1 MLIFRSISALTK
13 YLEKFSDSESKI
25 GFVPT
30 MGSLHE
36 GHISLIDKS
45 IGKST
50 LTVVSIFL
58 NPTQFN
64 DNKDFKEYPV
74 DNDADFR
81 KLKLYDD
88 QLILF
93 VPEIKEVY
101 GNNVKTKKFSFSG
114 LDKYMEGSSR
124 TNHFNGVITVVEKL
138 FEIVKPDYAFFG
150 EKDFQ
155 QLRIIESFVI
165 DRSLGIE
172 IIRCETKRS
181 YNGLA
186 LSSRNKKLNNS
197 SKKIASNL
205 YKALR
210 FARDNFNKL
219 EIPEIV
225 SNIEKKFQKISDIS
239 LEYFLIADENKLH
252 PTNQKSNGVKY
263 RAFIAA
269 KINNIRLIDNINL
282 N

>member
-30 MGSLHE
+30 MGSLHD

-45 IGKST
+45 ILKST
-50 LTVVSIFL
+50 ITVASIFL

-64 DNKDFKEYPV
+64 DKKDLNDYPV

-81 KLKLYDD
+81 KLKLYHD

-155 QLRIIESFVI
+155 QLRIIESFVN

-225 SNIEKKFQKISDIS
+225 SNIEKKFHKISEIS

>member
-1 MLIFRSISALTK
+1 MLTFRSISALTK
-13 YLEKFSDSESKI
+13 YLEKLSDSEVKI

-30 MGSLHE
+30 MGSLHK

-45 IGKST
+45 IQKST
-50 LTVVSIFL
+50 ITVVSIFL

-64 DNKDFKEYPV
+64 DSNDLNEYPA
-74 DNDADFR
+74 DLNADFR
-81 KLKLYDD
+81 TLKVYDD

-93 VPEIKEVY
+93 VPEVKEIYRNNIKA
-101 GNNVKTKKFSFSG
+101 KKFSFSG
-114 LDKYMEGSSR
+114 LDKFMEGSLR
-124 TNHFNGVITVVEKL
+124 GNHFNGVITVVERL

-155 QLRIIESFVI
+155 QLRIIESFVKN
-165 DRSLGIE
+165 RSLGIE
-172 IIRCETKRS
+172 IIRCKTKRS
-181 YNGLA
+181 HDGLA

-210 FARDNFNKL
+210 FARDNFDKL
-219 EIPEIV
+219 EISEII
-225 SNIEKKFQKISDIS
+225 SNIEKKFRKISGIS
-239 LEYFLIADENKLH
+239 LEYFLIADESKLH
-252 PTNQKSNGVKY
+252 PTNLKSKGIKY

-269 KINNIRLIDNINL
+269 RINNIRLIDNINL

>member
-13 YLEKFSDSESKI
+13 YLEKFSDSESTI

-36 GHISLIDKS
+36 GHISLVDKS
-45 IGKST
+45 IRKST

-64 DNKDFKEYPV
+64 DNKDLNDYPV

-81 KLKLYDD
+81 KLKLYHD

-114 LDKYMEGSSR
+114 LDKYMEGSLR

-155 QLRIIESFVI
+155 QLRIIESFVN

-225 SNIEKKFQKISDIS
+225 SNIEKKFHKISEIS

>member
-1 MLIFRSISALTK
+1 MLIFTDISSIKSHLNK
-13 YLEKFSDSESKI
+13 LKKEGNII

-30 MGSLHE
+30 MGALHNGHLSLVK
-36 GHISLIDKS
+36 KS
-45 IGKST
+45 ILQSNI
-50 LTVVSIFL
+50 TVVSIFL

-64 DNKDFKEYPV
+64 DNKDLQEYPV
-74 DNDADFR
+74 DHEADFR
-81 KLKLYDD
+81 ILKEYDN
-88 QLILF
+88 QLVLF
-93 VPEIKEVY
+93 VPETKEIY
-101 GNNVKTKKFSFSG
+101 GDNIKTKKYSFSG

-124 TNHFNGVITVVEKL
+124 GNHFNGVITVVEKL

-155 QLRIIESFVI
+155 QLRIVESFVKAK
-165 DRSLGIE
+165 SLNIE

-181 YNGLA
+181 YDGLA

-210 FARDNFNKL
+210 FARDNFDKL
-219 EIPEIV
+219 EISEIV
-225 SNIEKKFQKISDIS
+225 SNIEKKFHKISEIS
-239 LEYFLIADENKLH
+239 LEYFLIADESKLH
-252 PTNQKSNGVKY
+252 PTNQKYDGVKY

>member
-36 GHISLIDKS
+36 GHISLVDKS
-45 IGKST
+45 IRKST

-64 DNKDFKEYPV
+64 DNKDLNDYPV

-81 KLKLYDD
+81 KLKLYHD

-124 TNHFNGVITVVEKL
+124 TNHFNGVITL
-138 FEIVKPDYAFFG
+138 CIFW
-150 EKDFQ
+150 
-155 QLRIIESFVI
+155 R
-165 DRSLGIE
+165 
-172 IIRCETKRS
+172 KR
-181 YNGLA
+181 
-186 LSSRNKKLNNS
+186 LSTIKN
-197 SKKIASNL
+197 
-205 YKALR
+205 Y
-210 FARDNFNKL
+210 
-219 EIPEIV
+219 
-225 SNIEKKFQKISDIS
+225 
-239 LEYFLIADENKLH
+239 
-252 PTNQKSNGVKY
+252 
-263 RAFIAA
+263 
-269 KINNIRLIDNINL
+269 
-282 N
+282 

>member
-50 LTVVSIFL
+50 LSVVSIFL

-269 KINNIRLIDNINL
+269 KINDVRLIDNINL

>member
-1 MLIFRSISALTK
+1 MLRFRSISALTK
-13 YLEKFSDSESKI
+13 YLNKFSDSKAKI

-36 GHISLIDKS
+36 GHLSLINKS
-45 IGKST
+45 IHKST
-50 LTVVSIFL
+50 ITVVSIFL

-64 DNKDFKEYPV
+64 DSKDFQEYPV
-74 DNDADFR
+74 DHNADF
-81 KLKLYDD
+81 KILKVYDD

-93 VPEIKEVY
+93 APDIKEIY
-101 GNNVKTKKFSFSG
+101 GNSIKTKKFSFSG

-124 TNHFNGVITVVEKL
+124 GNHFNGVMTVVERL

-155 QLRIIESFVI
+155 QLRIIESFVKNK
-165 DRSLGIE
+165 SLNIE
-172 IIRCETKRS
+172 IIRCKTKRS
-181 YNGLA
+181 YDGLA

-210 FARDNFNKL
+210 FARDNFDKL
-219 EIPEIV
+219 EISEIV
-225 SNIEKKFQKISDIS
+225 SRIEKKFHKISEIS
-239 LEYFLIADENKLH
+239 LDYFLIADESKLH
-252 PTNQKSNGVKY
+252 PTNQKSDGVKY

-269 KINNIRLIDNINL
+269 TINNIRLIDNINL

>member
-1 MLIFRSISALTK
+1 MLTSRSISTLMK
-13 YLEKFSDSESKI
+13 YLNKFSDSEDKI

-45 IGKST
+45 IRESVI
-50 LTVVSIFL
+50 TVVSIFI

-64 DNKDFKEYPV
+64 DTKDLHEYPV
-74 DNDADFR
+74 DQVADFR
-81 KLKLYDD
+81 KLAVYDD

-93 VPEIKEVY
+93 VPDIKEIY
-101 GNNVKTKKFSFSG
+101 GNNIKSKKFSFSG
-114 LDKYMEGSSR
+114 LDKFMEGSSR
-124 TNHFNGVITVVEKL
+124 SNHFNGVITVVERL

-155 QLRIIESFVI
+155 QLRIIESFVN
-165 DRSLGIE
+165 DRNLNIE
-172 IIRCETKRS
+172 IIRCETKR
-181 YNGLA
+181 NFDGLA

-210 FARDNFNKL
+210 FARDNFDNL
-219 EIPEIV
+219 EISEII
-225 SNIEKKFQKISDIS
+225 SNIEKKFHKISEIS

-252 PTNQKSNGVKY
+252 PANKKSYGVKY

-269 KINNIRLIDNINL
+269 KINDIRLIDNINL

>member
-1 MLIFRSISALTK
+1 MLTFRSISTLIK
-13 YLEKFSDSESKI
+13 YLDKFSDSEVKI

-45 IGKST
+45 TSESAI
-50 LTVVSIFL
+50 TVVSIFI

-64 DNKDFKEYPV
+64 DTKDLHEYPV
-74 DNDADFR
+74 DEEADYR
-81 KLKLYDD
+81 KLSVYDD

-93 VPEIKEVY
+93 TPDIKEIYV
-101 GNNVKTKKFSFSG
+101 NNVKSKKFSFSG

-124 TNHFNGVITVVEKL
+124 SNHFNGVITVVEKL

-155 QLRIIESFVI
+155 QLRIIESFVN

-225 SNIEKKFQKISDIS
+225 SNIEKKFHKISEIS

-252 PTNQKSNGVKY
+252 PINQKSNGVKY

>member
-1 MLIFRSISALTK
+1 MLRFRSISALTK
-13 YLEKFSDSESKI
+13 YLDKFSDSKAKI

-36 GHISLIDKS
+36 GHLSLIDKS
-45 IGKST
+45 IHKST
-50 LTVVSIFL
+50 ITVVSIFL

-64 DNKDFKEYPV
+64 DCKDLEEYPV
-74 DNDADFR
+74 DHNADFR
-81 KLKLYDD
+81 ILKVYDD

-93 VPEIKEVY
+93 VPDIKEIY
-101 GNNVKTKKFSFSG
+101 GNNIKTKKFSFCG

-124 TNHFNGVITVVEKL
+124 GNHFNGVMTVVERL

-155 QLRIIESFVI
+155 QLRIIESFVKNK
-165 DRSLGIE
+165 SLNIE
-172 IIRCETKRS
+172 IIRCKTKRS
-181 YNGLA
+181 YDGLA

-210 FARDNFNKL
+210 FARDNFDNL
-219 EIPEIV
+219 EISEIV
-225 SNIEKKFQKISDIS
+225 SRIEKKFHKISEIS
-239 LEYFLIADENKLH
+239 LDYFLIADESKLH
-252 PTNQKSNGVKY
+252 PTNQKFDGVKY

-269 KINNIRLIDNINL
+269 TINNIRLIDNINL

>member
-1 MLIFRSISALTK
+1 MK
-13 YLEKFSDSESKI
+13 YLDKFSDSKAKI

-36 GHISLIDKS
+36 GHLSLIDKS
-45 IGKST
+45 IHKST
-50 LTVVSIFL
+50 ITVVSIFL

-64 DNKDFKEYPV
+64 DCKDLEEYPV
-74 DNDADFR
+74 DHNADFR
-81 KLKLYDD
+81 ILKVYDD

-93 VPEIKEVY
+93 VPDIKEIY
-101 GNNVKTKKFSFSG
+101 GNNIKTKKFSFCG

-124 TNHFNGVITVVEKL
+124 GNHFNGVMTVVERL

-155 QLRIIESFVI
+155 QLRIIESFVKNK
-165 DRSLGIE
+165 SLNIE
-172 IIRCETKRS
+172 IIRCKTKRS
-181 YNGLA
+181 YDGLA

-210 FARDNFNKL
+210 FARDNFDNL
-219 EIPEIV
+219 EISEIV
-225 SNIEKKFQKISDIS
+225 SRIEKKFHKISEIS
-239 LEYFLIADENKLH
+239 LDYFLIADESKLH
-252 PTNQKSNGVKY
+252 PTNQKFDGVKY

-269 KINNIRLIDNINL
+269 TINNIRLIDNINL

>member
-1 MLIFRSISALTK
+1 MLTFRSISALKK
-13 YLEKFSDSESKI
+13 YLDKFSDSEVKI

-45 IGKST
+45 TRESSI
-50 LTVVSIFL
+50 TVVSIFI

-64 DNKDFKEYPV
+64 DTKDLHEYPV
-74 DNDADFR
+74 DQKADFR

-88 QLILF
+88 HLILF
-93 VPEIKEVY
+93 VPEIKDIY
-101 GNNVKTKKFSFSG
+101 GNNIKSKKFSFSG

-124 TNHFNGVITVVEKL
+124 RNHFNGVITVVERL
-138 FEIVKPDYAFFG
+138 FEIVNPDYAFFG

-155 QLRIIESFVI
+155 QLRIIESFVN
-165 DRSLGIE
+165 DRNLNIK
-172 IIRCETKRS
+172 IIRCETKR
-181 YNGLA
+181 NFDGLA

-210 FARDNFNKL
+210 FARDNFNNL
-219 EIPEIV
+219 EISEII
-225 SNIEKKFQKISDIS
+225 SNIEKKFHKISEIS
-239 LEYFLIADENKLH
+239 LEYFLIADENRLH
-252 PTNQKSNGVKY
+252 PTNKKYDGVKY

>member
-64 DNKDFKEYPV
+64 DNKDLNDYPV

-81 KLKLYDD
+81 KLKLYHD

-155 QLRIIESFVI
+155 QLRIIESFVN

-225 SNIEKKFQKISDIS
+225 SNIEKKFHKISEIS

>member
-1 MLIFRSISALTK
+1 MLTFRSISALTK
-13 YLEKFSDSESKI
+13 YLEKLSDSEVKI

-30 MGSLHE
+30 MGSLHK

-45 IGKST
+45 IQKST
-50 LTVVSIFL
+50 ITVVSIFL

-64 DNKDFKEYPV
+64 DSNDLNEYPA
-74 DNDADFR
+74 DLNADFR
-81 KLKLYDD
+81 TLKVYDD

-93 VPEIKEVY
+93 VPEVKEIYRNNIKA
-101 GNNVKTKKFSFSG
+101 KKFSFGG
-114 LDKYMEGSSR
+114 LDKFMEGSLR
-124 TNHFNGVITVVEKL
+124 CNHFNGVITVVERL

-155 QLRIIESFVI
+155 QLRIIESFVKN
-165 DRSLGIE
+165 RSLGIE
-172 IIRCETKRS
+172 IIRCKTKRS
-181 YNGLA
+181 HDGLA

-210 FARDNFNKL
+210 FARDNFEKL
-219 EIPEIV
+219 EISEII
-225 SNIEKKFQKISDIS
+225 SNIEKKFRKISGIS
-239 LEYFLIADENKLH
+239 LEYFLIADESKLH
-252 PTNQKSNGVKY
+252 PTNLKSKGIKY

-269 KINNIRLIDNINL
+269 RINNIRLIDNINL

>member
-1 MLIFRSISALTK
+1 MLRFRSISALTK

-36 GHISLIDKS
+36 GHISLVDKS
-45 IGKST
+45 IRKSS

-155 QLRIIESFVI
+155 QLRIIESFVN

-219 EIPEIV
+219 EIPEII
-225 SNIEKKFQKISDIS
+225 SNIEKKFHKISEIS

>member
-1 MLIFRSISALTK
+1 MLTFRSISALTK
-13 YLEKFSDSESKI
+13 YLDKFSDSEAKI

-45 IGKST
+45 IRKST
-50 LTVVSIFL
+50 ITVVSIFL

-64 DNKDFKEYPV
+64 DYKDLKEYPV
-74 DNDADFR
+74 DHNADFR
-81 KLKLYDD
+81 TLKVYDD

-93 VPEIKEVY
+93 IPEIKEIY

-124 TNHFNGVITVVEKL
+124 GNHFNGVITVVERL

-155 QLRIIESFVI
+155 QLRIIELFVK
-165 DRSLGIE
+165 DRSLSIK
-172 IIRCETKRS
+172 IIRCKTKRS
-181 YNGLA
+181 CDGLA

-210 FARDNFNKL
+210 FARDNFNRL
-219 EIPEIV
+219 EISEII
-225 SNIEKKFQKISDIS
+225 SNIEKKFQKISGIS
-239 LEYFLIADENKLH
+239 LEYFLIADESKLH
-252 PTNQKSNGVKY
+252 PTNRKSKGIKY

>member
-64 DNKDFKEYPV
+64 DNKDLNDYPV

-81 KLKLYDD
+81 KLKLYHD

-155 QLRIIESFVI
+155 QLRIIESFVN

-225 SNIEKKFQKISDIS
+225 SNIEKKFKKISDIS

-269 KINNIRLIDNINL
+269 KINDVRLIDNINL

>member
-1 MLIFRSISALTK
+1 MLTFRSISALTK
-13 YLEKFSDSESKI
+13 YLDKFSDSEAKI

-45 IGKST
+45 IRKST
-50 LTVVSIFL
+50 ITVVSIFL

-64 DNKDFKEYPV
+64 DYKDLKEYPV
-74 DNDADFR
+74 DHNADFR
-81 KLKLYDD
+81 TLKVYDD

-93 VPEIKEVY
+93 IPEIKEIY

-124 TNHFNGVITVVEKL
+124 VNHFNGVITVVERL

-155 QLRIIESFVI
+155 QLRIIELFVK
-165 DRSLGIE
+165 DRSLSIK
-172 IIRCETKRS
+172 IIRCKTTRS
-181 YNGLA
+181 CDGLA

-197 SKKIASNL
+197 SLKIATNL
-205 YKALR
+205 YKAL
-210 FARDNFNKL
+210 NFVRQNIHTADLKNIKKQAL
-219 EIPEIV
+219 KYLSQFPEIK
-225 SNIEKKFQKISDIS
+225 IEY
-239 LEYFLIADENKLH
+239 LEIADEETLTTVENCV
-252 PTNQKSNGVKY
+252 NGKKY
-263 RAFIAA
+263 RVFIAA
-269 KINNIRLIDNINL
+269 YIFKVRLIDNIKL
-282 N
+282 Y

>member
-45 IGKST
+45 IRKST

-58 NPTQFN
+58 NPTQFD

-155 QLRIIESFVI
+155 QLRIIESFVN
-165 DRSLGIE
+165 DSSLGIE

-186 LSSRNKKLNNS
+186 LSSRNKNLNNS

-210 FARDNFNKL
+210 FARDNFDKL

-225 SNIEKKFQKISDIS
+225 SNIEKKFLKISEIS
-239 LEYFLIADENKLH
+239 LEYFLIADESKLH
-252 PTNQKSNGVKY
+252 PTNQKYNGVKY

>member
-13 YLEKFSDSESKI
+13 YLDKFSDSEAKI

-30 MGSLHE
+30 MGSLHD

-45 IGKST
+45 IRKST

-64 DNKDFKEYPV
+64 DNKDLNDYPV

-81 KLKLYDD
+81 KLKLYHD

-155 QLRIIESFVI
+155 QLRIIESFVN

-225 SNIEKKFQKISDIS
+225 SNIEKKFHKISEIS

>member
-1 MLIFRSISALTK
+1 MLTFRSISALTK
-13 YLEKFSDSESKI
+13 YLKKFSDTEVKI

-30 MGSLHE
+30 MGSLHN

-45 IGKST
+45 IKKSSI
-50 LTVVSIFL
+50 TVVSIFL

-64 DNKDFKEYPV
+64 DHRDFQEYPV
-74 DNDADFR
+74 DHEADFR
-81 KLKLYDD
+81 ILKEYNN

-93 VPEIKEVY
+93 VPEIKEIY
-101 GNNVKTKKFSFSG
+101 GDNIETKKYSFSG

-124 TNHFNGVITVVEKL
+124 GNHFNGVITVVEKL

-155 QLRIIESFVI
+155 QLRIIESFVKAK
-165 DRSLGIE
+165 SLNIE

-181 YNGLA
+181 YDGLA

-210 FARDNFNKL
+210 FARDNFDKL
-219 EIPEIV
+219 EISEIV
-225 SNIEKKFQKISDIS
+225 SRIEKKFHKISEIS
-239 LEYFLIADENKLH
+239 LEYFLIADESKLH
-252 PTNQKSNGVKY
+252 PTNQKSDGVKY

>member
-1 MLIFRSISALTK
+1 MLIIRSISALTK

-36 GHISLIDKS
+36 GHISLVDKS
-45 IGKST
+45 IRKST

-64 DNKDFKEYPV
+64 DNKDLNDYPV

-81 KLKLYDD
+81 KLKLYHD

-155 QLRIIESFVI
+155 QLRIIESFVN

-225 SNIEKKFQKISDIS
+225 SNIEKKFHKISEIS

>member
-36 GHISLIDKS
+36 GHISLVDKS
-45 IGKST
+45 IRKST

-64 DNKDFKEYPV
+64 DNKDLNDYPV

-81 KLKLYDD
+81 KLKLYHD

-155 QLRIIESFVI
+155 QLRIIESFVN

-225 SNIEKKFQKISDIS
+225 SNIEKKFHKISEIS

>member
-1 MLIFRSISALTK
+1 MLTFRSISALTK
-13 YLEKFSDSESKI
+13 YLDKLSDSEAKI

-30 MGSLHE
+30 MGSLHK

-45 IGKST
+45 IKKST
-50 LTVVSIFL
+50 ISVVSIFL

-64 DNKDFKEYPV
+64 DNNDLNEYPADLNADFKT
-74 DNDADFR
+74 
-81 KLKLYDD
+81 LKVYDD

-93 VPEIKEVY
+93 VPEIKEIY
-101 GNNVKTKKFSFSG
+101 GNNIKAKKFSFSG
-114 LDKYMEGSSR
+114 LDKYMEGSLR
-124 TNHFNGVITVVEKL
+124 GNHFNGVITVVERL

-155 QLRIIESFVI
+155 QLRIIESFVK

-172 IIRCETKRS
+172 IIRCKTKRG
-181 YNGLA
+181 YDGLA

-225 SNIEKKFQKISDIS
+225 SNIEKKFQKISEIS

-252 PTNQKSNGVKY
+252 PTNQKSNGIKY